1 MNIPWNNQSVFV
13 IAEIGINHNGDPVLA
28 HRLIDAAADAGA
40 QAVKFQ
46 TFVPEECAHDA
57 AGLTEDQKGRVD
69 GSMLEM
75 IRRLCLDGCH
85 WRELKAHAEERGV
98 LFFSTPFDSPS
109 LDTLLDLGV
118 ELLKVPSGELVN
130 LPLIRRMAATGLPTI
145 MSTGMSDL
153 EETRRAVGLWWEA
166 NGGPLALLQ
175 CTSAYPARPE
185 ELNLRAMTTLR
196 QAFHVVAGF
205 SDHTLGHEAA
215 VAAVALGARIIEKHF
230 TLDRA
235 MQGPDHAASATPED
249 FHELVDAIRR
259 TEAALGDG
267 VKRPVE
273 REYAVREAARRSLYF
288 AADLPEGHV
297 LGETDLKALRPGTG
311 FPVQRLEEILHRPL
325 SRDVRAG
332 EAVTEAHVLAPTALS
347 R

>member
-1 MNIPWNNQSVFV
+1 MNIPWNDKSVFL
-13 IAEIGINHNGDPVLA
+13 IAEIGINHDGDPVLA

-46 TFVPEECAHDA
+46 TFVPEECAHDSA
-57 AGLTEDQKGRVD
+57 DLTDDQQGRVD

-75 IRRLCLDGCH
+75 IRGLCLDACH
-85 WRELKAHAEERGV
+85 WRELKAHAEDRGV
-98 LFFSTPFDSPS
+98 LFFSTPFDPPS
-109 LDTLLDLGV
+109 LDVLLDLGV
-118 ELLKVPSGELVN
+118 ELLKIPSGELVN
-130 LPLIRRMAATGLPTI
+130 LSLIRRMAATGLPTI

-215 VAAVALGARIIEKHF
+215 IAAVALGARIIEKHF
-230 TLDRA
+230 TLDRSMA
-235 MQGPDHAASATPED
+235 GPDHAASATPED
-249 FHELVDAIRR
+249 FRALVDAVRR

-273 REYAVREAARRSLYF
+273 REHAVRAAARRSLFF
-288 AADLPEGHV
+288 ATDLPEGHI
-297 LGETDLKALRPGTG
+297 LDESDLKALRPGTG
-311 FPVQRLEEILHRPL
+311 FPVQRMDDILHRPL
-325 SRDVRAG
+325 ARGVRAG
-332 EAVTEAHVLAPTALS
+332 EAVTEFHVLQPTLV